1 MARHFVLAVLLMC
14 AGKINAASSPASWN
28 DIAKKFEKKKI
39 DASTIK
45 PVINN
50 TGLQHIEVADFRSD
64 TSRVGMFSDFKYRPT
79 ELVFEGSETLSSLLE
94 KKLANHSNPG
104 AEVLMVIQ
112 DFWLSEIRA
121 VKVENENLSKP
132 EIHTSKAVCKVDI
145 FIKDNNN
152 YYPLTRIDTTLWNK
166 RSITFSNAELLSLT
180 LANIS
185 KKVETAIND
194 GKYVNRKKASKNEI
208 YTAYQQRFS
217 YPAFIND
224 CPKKGLYSSLEEFK
238 NNKPYAEN
246 FAIKPHQKEPPSLY
260 IVDND
265 GNETITRKVWGV
277 CDGKNMYIMQQGML
291 FKLYKNANAFYWLGV
306 KYFDDRMY
314 ETPPAT
320 PLGVGAEVGM
330 EDPMPSFV
338 KIRLTPYLLHPETGE
353 GY

>member
-14 AGKINAASSPASWN
+14 ACKLNAADTTVTWN
-28 DIAKKFEKKKI
+28 DIAKTFEKRKI
-39 DASTIK
+39 DISTIRPATDNK
-45 PVINN
+45 I
-50 TGLQHIEVADFRSD
+50 LQQIEVADFRSD
-64 TSRVGMFSDFKYRPT
+64 TTRMGMFSDFKFRPT
-79 ELVFEGSETLSSLLE
+79 EFVFEGSESLSTFLE
-94 KKLANHSNPG
+94 KKLVEKPGSG

-121 VKVENENLSKP
+121 VKIENENLLKP
-132 EIHTSKAVCKVDI
+132 EIHTSKVVYKVDV

-152 YYPLTRIDTTLWNK
+152 YYPLTRVDTTLWNK
-166 RSITFSNAELLSLT
+166 RSISFSHTELLSLA
-180 LANIS
+180 LSNIS
-185 KKVETAIND
+185 KKIAAAIND
-194 GKYVNRKKASKNEI
+194 RKYLNRKKAGKDEI

-246 FAIKPHQKEPPSLY
+246 FVIKPHQKEPPSLC
-260 IVDND
+260 IVDNN

-277 CDGKNMYIMQQGML
+277 CDGRNMYIMQKGML

-306 KYFDDRMY
+306 KYFDERMY
-314 ETPPAT
+314 ETPPAA